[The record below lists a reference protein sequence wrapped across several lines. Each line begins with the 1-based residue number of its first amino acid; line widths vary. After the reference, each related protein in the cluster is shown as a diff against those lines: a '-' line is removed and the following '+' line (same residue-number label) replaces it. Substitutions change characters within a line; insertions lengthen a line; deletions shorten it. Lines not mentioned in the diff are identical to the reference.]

1 MADLKY
7 VKIRGVPLID
17 SSGNV
22 DGVDISQFK
31 SDFDSHHK
39 LSTLDIDGHKD
50 WNNKDIINLAALKGA
65 GLFHSPNP
73 AQFLNS
79 SSAPQSIYVKGL
91 KATAS
96 YSGISDEVGRI
107 EGIHGV
113 FTNATI
119 NMVNANEIS
128 VRGSQIDPTRI
139 NNHIL
144 LWDGQ
149 ERIDN
154 GDLTLVSKPAKATYF
169 KESNEPEF
177 SSYFRINGNSH
188 APHFNVGPLIR
199 VTPGDKIYIQFSGR
213 TPDESEV
220 DGEIHPYLI
229 WFDKNKERVGM
240 YNPGQTRYTKG
251 EPWKKTVRSTIVP
264 SNVRFVRPSYA
275 VNFYPTTAI
284 TDIANLK
291 VWRDANFNSDLSAKN
306 ISADA
311 VIIKDGGTVDG
322 VDVSA
327 HTHDGTAIGGANIP
341 LSNILISS
349 INWNNQSIFGM
360 NTLEAKAINLSSGV
374 FPILNIERTT
384 PSDKTGGIYGVAR
397 LIRKTDGTP
406 QNGIGAGFYF
416 AAPNGDNVSK
426 HAGMF
431 GGGLGDV
438 TPGAEKGEIILSPS
452 YAGQDPYQRKDFI
465 IRAVSSTTAEAELNG
480 NISVSGEINVNG
492 SRFFTEGN
500 VTRLRAN
507 DSHDYMTFGFSD
519 ASGKP
524 HLYIGPNILRPTTGS
539 TAIDLGGSPSNYRFR
554 NLYLSGNIFLDG
566 NVQCQSYKS
575 DTPFAFTTLS
585 GAAQSIYVKGIKATS
600 SYSGISS
607 TAGVIEAD
615 EFRVTGGYILNDGN
629 KLTPG
634 GGLETTAGVHASKFN
649 LNGKFTIEYNSTENS
664 LDFVYV

>member
-39 LSTLDIDGHKD
+39 LSTLSIDDHKD
-50 WNNKDIINLAALKGA
+50 FGGKNLTGVGTLTVNTINLGA
-65 GLFHSPNP
+65 DVNLYR
-73 AQFLNS
+73 
-79 SSAPQSIYVKGL
+79 SSANWLKTDDSLYVKGNIEYEGSL
-91 KATAS
+91 TARNIKPS
-96 YSGISDEVGRI
+96 TTNTYSLGDSTHKWKD
-107 EGIHGV
+107 
-113 FTNATI
+113 I
-119 NMVNANEIS
+119 NIAGN
-128 VRGSQIDPTRI
+128 I
-139 NNHIL
+139 N
-144 LWDGQ
+144 
-149 ERIDN
+149 
-154 GDLTLVSKPAKATYF
+154 
-169 KESNEPEF
+169 
-177 SSYFRINGNSH
+177 
-188 APHFNVGPLIR
+188 
-199 VTPGDKIYIQFSGR
+199 
-213 TPDESEV
+213 V
-220 DGEIHPYLI
+220 DG
-229 WFDKNKERVGM
+229 
-240 YNPGQTRYTKG
+240 
-251 EPWKKTVRSTIVP
+251 
-264 SNVRFVRPSYA
+264 
-275 VNFYPTTAI
+275 
-284 TDIANLK
+284 NL
-291 VWRDANFNSDLSAKN
+291 N
-306 ISADA
+306 I
-311 VIIKDGGTVDG
+311 GGTVDG
-322 VDVSA
+322 VDVST
-327 HTHDGTAIGGANIP
+327 HTHDGTAVGGPKIP
-341 LSNILISS
+341 LSNILISNT
-349 INWNNQSIFGM
+349 NWNNQSIFGM
-360 NTLEAKAINLSSGV
+360 NTLEAKAINLSSDV
-374 FPILNIERTT
+374 FPVLDIERTT
-384 PSDKTGGIYGVAR
+384 PSNKTGGIYGAAR

-465 IRAVSSTTAEAELNG
+465 VRAVSPTTAEAELNG
-480 NISVSGEINVNG
+480 NISISGEINVNG

-507 DSHDYMTFGFSD
+507 DSHNYMTFGFSD

-524 HLYIGPNILRPTTGS
+524 HLYLGPNILRPTAGS
-539 TAIDLGGSPSNYRFR
+539 AAIDLGGSPSNHRFR

-566 NVQCQSYKS
+566 NVQCQKYKS